1 MTVSTDAPSARGGED
16 VVSPLSQ
23 GGASARAD
31 GGPRSVPDGD
41 GGRVVV
47 VTGMS
52 GAGKTLA
59 LKFLEDLGYEAV
71 DNLPLTLVGPLLGA
85 PLPNPNQR
93 RRPIAIGI
101 DIRTR
106 DFGAS
111 TMLAELDRVAAGRG
125 VTLRLLFLD
134 CDDEVLARRFTETR
148 RLHPLA
154 VERPLGDGIA
164 HERQLIAPLRGRADV
179 VLDTSNLRPAEFKT
193 ALTGH
198 FGLERA
204 APLVLFVTSF
214 SYRMG
219 LPREADL
226 VFDARFLSNPYYD
239 AALRPLTG
247 RDTRVASY
255 IDADA
260 AFAPFWTS
268 LTQMIGPMLPRF
280 VAEGRNYLTIA
291 IGCTGGR
298 HRSVAVAEK
307 LTGWL
312 RQQGQ
317 KVDLRHRDLVEGDT
331 A

>member
-1 MTVSTDAPSARGGED
+1 MRTS
-16 VVSPLSQ
+16 
-23 GGASARAD
+23 
-31 GGPRSVPDGD
+31 GD
-41 GGRVVV
+41 GRVVV

-85 PLPNPNQR
+85 PRPEPGR
-93 RRPIAIGI
+93 YRPIAIGI

-106 DFGAS
+106 DFGAAP
-111 TMLAELDRVAAGRG
+111 MLAELDRLAEVLG
-125 VTLRLLFLD
+125 VNLRLLFVD
-134 CDDEVLARRFTETR
+134 CDDEVLARRYTETR

-154 VERPLGDGIA
+154 VERPLADGIV

-179 VLDTSNLRPAEFKT
+179 VIDTSRLRPAEFKT
-193 ALTGH
+193 ALSGH
-198 FGLERA
+198 FGLDRV

-214 SYRMG
+214 SYRFG

-226 VFDARFLSNPYYD
+226 VFDARFLANPFYD

-247 RDTRVASY
+247 RDAKVSAY
-255 IDADA
+255 IDADP
-260 AFAPFWTS
+260 AFAPFWSS

>member
-1 MTVSTDAPSARGGED
+1 MTVTTDAHQSTGGG
-16 VVSPLSQ
+16 VGVSPLSG
-23 GGASARAD
+23 GGAAMR
-31 GGPRSVPDGD
+31 GD
-41 GGRVVV
+41 GCGRVVV

-52 GAGKTLA
+52 GAGKTTA

-71 DNLPLTLVGPLLGA
+71 DNLPLNLLGA
-85 PLPNPNQR
+85 LVSGPAPEPGR

-106 DFGAS
+106 DFGAVS
-111 TMLAELDRVAAGRG
+111 MLAELDRLAES
-125 VTLRLLFLD
+125 RLADLHLMFLD

-154 VERPLGDGIA
+154 AERPLADGIV
-164 HERQLIAPLRGRADV
+164 HERILLQPLRSRADI
-179 VLDTSNLRPAEFKT
+179 VLDTSTLRPAEFKS
-193 ALTGH
+193 ALAGH
-198 FGLERA
+198 FGIERS

-214 SYRMG
+214 SYRQG

-226 VFDARFLSNPYYD
+226 VFDARFLSNPHYVPD
-239 AALRPLTG
+239 LRPLTG
-247 RDTRVASY
+247 RDRRVAAHVE
-255 IDADA
+255 ADP
-260 AFAPFWTS
+260 AFDPFWTS
-268 LTQMIGPMLPRF
+268 LTAMLEPMLPRF

-317 KVDLRHRDLVEGDT
+317 KVELRHRDLDEGD
-331 A
+331 AA